1 MVCRSDDRRDE
12 RRDRK
17 RSRSRERKRSR
28 SRDKKR
34 SHSRDKKR
42 SHSRDKKGGGSRDK
56 KEVRRSR
63 SKDKKRSHSQDRGR
77 RKRSLTPILLPGRR
91 EPFPRFKKASP
102 PVGLWVTFMRYL
114 GSAVHNYCVNIIFI
128 FCIYFLRGVFSKA
141 LKFPLILNW
150 KKKIPTNKCDKICT
164 HSLQII
170 CVVQY

>member
-1 MVCRSDDRRDE
+1 MLILYLVFRSDDRRDE

-34 SHSRDKKR
+34 SRSRDKKR

-56 KEVRRSR
+56 KEMRRSR

-102 PVGLWVTFMRYL
+102 PVGLWVTFIRYL
-114 GSAVHNYCVNIIFI
+114 GSAVHNYCVNIIFLL
-128 FCIYFLRGVFSKA
+128 FIYLLKGGTLQSSKISPDP
-141 LKFPLILNW
+141 KIE
-150 KKKIPTNKCDKICT
+150 KKK
-164 HSLQII
+164 
-170 CVVQY
+170 